1 MLFRLTN
8 VFSSA
13 SQVCLAWLAGS
24 HIVHSRGEKIFER
37 QKYIIC
43 FYHSEIKFISLS
55 RRVMFFFYYID
66 KNYRS
71 ESKAHTFNRYKALA
85 ARRLEFLKYLPF
97 DIHVRFKKIIL
108 SGERFYVSFSE
119 LNFSI
124 TRRVSTGVCQRLAAE
139 QYNGA

>member
-1 MLFRLTN
+1 M
-8 VFSSA
+8 
-13 SQVCLAWLAGS
+13 
-24 HIVHSRGEKIFER
+24 SRNKGYYTAGEKIFER

-55 RRVMFFFYYID
+55 RRVMFFFYYYID

-97 DIHVRFKKIIL
+97 DILFKKIIL
-108 SGERFYVSFSE
+108 SHVKFPSSCLHFPAPLRTI
-119 LNFSI
+119 L
-124 TRRVSTGVCQRLAAE
+124 CQL
-139 QYNGA
+139 Q